1 MKTFGWICLILGGL
15 SFIGAGLAG
24 NSVFGPCFWIALGI
38 TLIYFAKEKEKASQS
53 KQTNSG
59 AGNQHEKGNVVMNV
73 NSTPNPTIPNPK
85 TYWEKYKISKPNNAV
100 EIESLGVCLANLSD
114 ENAKERIFSLETTAK
129 DSCCKIGELK
139 QKVFEH
145 INSNYKEEEFLY
157 LMEVYG
163 KSAIDEAK
171 KYNIKLENTF
181 PIIVGEWILEKI
193 KEIENRYSHLSPR
206 SKKSGQ
212 ELMMNFMLES
222 EDENLLFRK
231 LHIYAS
237 GFPMTESSL
246 KYLKLIEELFDRHF
260 ANAIQPINNDFENES
275 DKQFKLLLI
284 KSKIYMTRKE
294 IEQEYETLIDE
305 CNNYD
310 VSFYVELGLAAE
322 RAERKF
328 A

>member
-1 MKTFGWICLILGGL
+1 MKTFGWICLILGVL

-24 NSVFGPCFWIALGI
+24 NSIFGPCFWIALGI
-38 TLIYFAKEKEKASQS
+38 TLIYFAKEKEKTSQS
-53 KQTNSG
+53 KQTNNG
-59 AGNQHEKGNVVMNV
+59 ANNQHEKENVVINV
-73 NSTPNPTIPNPK
+73 NNIPNPK

-114 ENAKERIFSLETTAK
+114 EDAKERIFSLETTAR
-129 DSCCKIGELK
+129 DSRCSIRELK

-181 PIIVGEWILEKI
+181 PIIVGEWILAKI
-193 KEIENRYSHLSPR
+193 KEIENKYSHLSPR

-212 ELMMNFMLES
+212 ELMMNFLLES
-222 EDENLLFRK
+222 KDENLLFRK

-237 GFPMTESSL
+237 GFPMTELNL
-246 KYLKLIEELFDRHF
+246 KYLKIIEELFDKHF
-260 ANAIQPINNDFENES
+260 ANAIQPIYNDFENES

-294 IEQEYETLIDE
+294 IEQEYETLIEE
-305 CNNYD
+305 CNNYN

-328 A
+328 T